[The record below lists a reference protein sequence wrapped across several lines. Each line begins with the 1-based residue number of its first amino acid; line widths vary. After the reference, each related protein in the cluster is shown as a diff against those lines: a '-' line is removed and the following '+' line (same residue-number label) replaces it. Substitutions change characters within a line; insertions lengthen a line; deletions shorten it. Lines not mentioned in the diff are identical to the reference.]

1 MIFKTYLI
9 EKNIDQ
15 INKNFFLFYG
25 ENIGLKK
32 ELKSKIKNK
41 FKNAEIISYDQ
52 SEILQN
58 NQVLFRE
65 LGNLSLFEKE
75 KIFFIENT
83 NDKILS
89 LIRDIVDKF
98 NSTRVILFADVLEKK
113 SKLRIFFEKD
123 HSCGIAACYPDN
135 EITIKRIIQERL
147 ADLSGLNTSI
157 VNLIADK
164 CNLDR
169 AKVQNEITKIET
181 FFQNKKIDIDKL
193 ENLLDLKTN
202 ENFDLLK
209 NEAFKGEKAKTN
221 KLLSETIFED
231 EKNVLYLNLLN
242 QRLHKLCEI
251 KQDKNKNLEI
261 AINNLKPPIFW
272 KEKDAFIQQAKKWD
286 IIKLRK
292 VLEKTYSVEKEIKSN
307 SVVNK
312 KVLMKNLIVE
322 ICCLANS

>member
-113 SKLRIFFEKD
+113 SKLRIFFEKGN
-123 HSCGIAACYPDN
+123 SCGIAACYPDN

-147 ADLSGLNTSI
+147 AGLPGLNNSI
-157 VNLIADK
+157 INLIADK

-307 SVVNK
+307 SIINK

>member
-113 SKLRIFFEKD
+113 SKLRIFFEKGN
-123 HSCGIAACYPDN
+123 SCGIAACYPDN

-147 ADLSGLNTSI
+147 AGLSGLNNSI
-157 VNLIADK
+157 INLIADK
-164 CNLDR
+164 CNLNR

-307 SVVNK
+307 SIINK

>member
-157 VNLIADK
+157 INLIADK

>member
-52 SEILQN
+52 GEILQN
-58 NQVLFRE
+58 NQVFFRE

-113 SKLRIFFEKD
+113 SKLRIFFEKGN
-123 HSCGIAACYPDN
+123 SCGIAACYPDN

-147 ADLSGLNTSI
+147 VGYSGLNTSI
-157 VNLIADK
+157 INLIADK

-272 KEKDAFIQQAKKWD
+272 KEKDSFIQQAKKWD

-307 SVVNK
+307 SIINK

>member
-157 VNLIADK
+157 INLIADK

-251 KQDKNKNLEI
+251 KKDKNKNLEI

>member
-15 INKNFFLFYG
+15 INKKFFLFYG

-65 LGNLSLFEKE
+65 LENLSLFEKE

-98 NSTRVILFADVLEKK
+98 NSTRVILFADILEKK

-123 HSCGIAACYPDN
+123 HNCGIAACYPDN
-135 EITIKRIIQERL
+135 EITIKKIIQERL

-157 VNLIADK
+157 INLIADK

>member
-32 ELKSKIKNK
+32 DLKNKIKNE
-41 FKNAEIISYDQ
+41 FSNSEIISYDQ

-58 NQVLFRE
+58 NQILFRE

-83 NDKILS
+83 CDKILS
-89 LIRDIVDKF
+89 LVKDILDKF
-98 NSTRVILFADVLEKK
+98 KKTRIILFADILEKR

-123 HSCGIAACYPDN
+123 NNCGIAACYPDN
-135 EITIKRIIQERL
+135 EITIKRIIQVKL
-147 ADLSGLNTSI
+147 AGFSGLNTSI

-164 CNLDR
+164 CNLNR

-181 FFQNKKIDIDKL
+181 FFQNKKIDINKL
-193 ENLLDLKTN
+193 ENLLDIKTN

-209 NEAFKGEKAKTN
+209 NEALKGEKAKTN

-242 QRLHKLCEI
+242 QRLHKLYEI
-251 KQDKNKNLEI
+251 KKNKNKSIEI
-261 AINNLKPPIFW
+261 AMNNLKPPIFW
-272 KEKDAFIQQAKKWD
+272 KEKDSFIQQAKKWD

-292 VLEKTYSVEKEIKSN
+292 MLDKTYSVEKELKSN
-307 SVVNK
+307 SMINK
-312 KVLMKNLIVE
+312 KILMKNLIVE
-322 ICCLANS
+322 ICWLASS

>member
-113 SKLRIFFEKD
+113 SKLRIFFEKGN
-123 HSCGIAACYPDN
+123 SCGIAACYPDN

-147 ADLSGLNTSI
+147 AGLSGLNTSI
-157 VNLIADK
+157 INLIADK

-169 AKVQNEITKIET
+169 AKVQNEITKIDT

-307 SVVNK
+307 SIINK

>member
-113 SKLRIFFEKD
+113 SKLRNFFEKD
-123 HSCGIAACYPDN
+123 DSCGIAACYPDN

-157 VNLIADK
+157 INLIADK

-251 KQDKNKNLEI
+251 KKDKNKNLEI

>member
-9 EKNIDQ
+9 EKNIYQ
-15 INKNFFLFYG
+15 INKDFFLFYG

-32 ELKSKIKNK
+32 ELKNKIKNK
-41 FKNAEIISYDQ
+41 FKNSEIISYDQ

-65 LGNLSLFEKE
+65 LGNLSLFDKE
-75 KIFFIENT
+75 KIFFLENT

-89 LIRDIVDKF
+89 LVKDIVDKF

-113 SKLRIFFEKD
+113 SKLRIFFERD
-123 HSCGIAACYPDN
+123 NNCGIAACYPDN
-135 EITIKRIIQERL
+135 EITIKKIIQEKL
-147 ADLSGLNTSI
+147 AGLSGLNTSI
-157 VNLIADK
+157 INLIAEK

-193 ENLLDLKTN
+193 ENLLDLKIN

-286 IIKLRK
+286 IIKLK
-292 VLEKTYSVEKEIKSN
+292 KILEKTYTVEKELKSN

>member
-113 SKLRIFFEKD
+113 SKLRIFFEKGN
-123 HSCGIAACYPDN
+123 SCGIAACYPDN

-147 ADLSGLNTSI
+147 AGLSGLNTSI
-157 VNLIADK
+157 INLIADK

-307 SVVNK
+307 SIINK

>member
-32 ELKSKIKNK
+32 ELKNKIKNK
-41 FKNAEIISYDQ
+41 FKNSEIISYDQ

-65 LGNLSLFEKE
+65 LGNLSLFDKE
-75 KIFFIENT
+75 KIFFLENT

-89 LIRDIVDKF
+89 LVKDIVDKF

-113 SKLRIFFEKD
+113 SKLRIFFERD
-123 HSCGIAACYPDN
+123 NNCGIAACYPDN
-135 EITIKRIIQERL
+135 EITIKKIIQEKL
-147 ADLSGLNTSI
+147 AGLSGLNTSI
-157 VNLIADK
+157 INLIAEK

-193 ENLLDLKTN
+193 ENLLDLKIN

-286 IIKLRK
+286 IIKLK
-292 VLEKTYSVEKEIKSN
+292 KILEKTYTVEKELKSN

>member
-113 SKLRIFFEKD
+113 SKLRIFFEKGN
-123 HSCGIAACYPDN
+123 SCGIAACYPDN

-147 ADLSGLNTSI
+147 AGLSGLNTSI
-157 VNLIADK
+157 INLIADK

-193 ENLLDLKTN
+193 ENLLDLKIN

-307 SVVNK
+307 SIINK

>member
-65 LGNLSLFEKE
+65 LENLSLFEKE

-98 NSTRVILFADVLEKK
+98 NSTRVILFADILEKK

-157 VNLIADK
+157 INLIADK

>member
-113 SKLRIFFEKD
+113 SKLRIFFEKGN
-123 HSCGIAACYPDN
+123 SCGIAACYPDN

-147 ADLSGLNTSI
+147 AGLSGLNNSI
-157 VNLIADK
+157 INLIADK
-164 CNLDR
+164 CNLNR
-169 AKVQNEITKIET
+169 TKVQNEITKIET

-307 SVVNK
+307 SIINK

>member
-113 SKLRIFFEKD
+113 SKLRIFFEKGN
-123 HSCGIAACYPDN
+123 SCGIAACYPDN

-147 ADLSGLNTSI
+147 AGLSGLNNSI
-157 VNLIADK
+157 INLIADK

-272 KEKDAFIQQAKKWD
+272 KEKDAFIQQSKKWD

-307 SVVNK
+307 SIINK

>member
-113 SKLRIFFEKD
+113 SKLRIFFEKGN
-123 HSCGIAACYPDN
+123 SCGIAACYPDN

-147 ADLSGLNTSI
+147 ADLSGLNNSI
-157 VNLIADK
+157 INLIADK

-307 SVVNK
+307 SIINK

>member
-123 HSCGIAACYPDN
+123 GSCGIAACYPDN
-135 EITIKRIIQERL
+135 EITIKRMIQERL
-147 ADLSGLNTSI
+147 AGLSGLNTSI
-157 VNLIADK
+157 INLIADK

-221 KLLSETIFED
+221 KLLSETFFED

-307 SVVNK
+307 SIINK

>member
-123 HSCGIAACYPDN
+123 DSCGIAACYPDN

-147 ADLSGLNTSI
+147 AGLSGLNNSI
-157 VNLIADK
+157 INLIADK

-242 QRLHKLCEI
+242 QRLHKLCEV

-307 SVVNK
+307 SIINK

>member
-89 LIRDIVDKF
+89 VIRDIVDKF

-113 SKLRIFFEKD
+113 SKLRIFFEKGN
-123 HSCGIAACYPDN
+123 SCGIAACYPDN

-147 ADLSGLNTSI
+147 AGLSGLNNSI
-157 VNLIADK
+157 INLIADK

-272 KEKDAFIQQAKKWD
+272 KEKDAFIHQAKKWD

-292 VLEKTYSVEKEIKSN
+292 VLEKTYSVEKELKSN
-307 SVVNK
+307 SIINK

>member
-113 SKLRIFFEKD
+113 SKLRIFFEKGN
-123 HSCGIAACYPDN
+123 SCGIAACYPDN

-147 ADLSGLNTSI
+147 AGLSGLNTSI
-157 VNLIADK
+157 INLIADK

-169 AKVQNEITKIET
+169 AKVQNEITKIDT

-242 QRLHKLCEI
+242 QRLHKLCEV

-307 SVVNK
+307 SIINK

>member
-113 SKLRIFFEKD
+113 SKLRIFFEKGNN
-123 HSCGIAACYPDN
+123 CGIAACYPDN

-147 ADLSGLNTSI
+147 AGLSGLNNSI
-157 VNLIADK
+157 INLIADK
-164 CNLDR
+164 CNLNR

-272 KEKDAFIQQAKKWD
+272 KEKDAFIQQARKWD

-307 SVVNK
+307 SIINK

>member
-65 LGNLSLFEKE
+65 LGNFSLFEKE

-113 SKLRIFFEKD
+113 SKLRIFFEKGN
-123 HSCGIAACYPDN
+123 SCGIAACYPDN

-147 ADLSGLNTSI
+147 AGLSGLNNSI
-157 VNLIADK
+157 INLIADK

-307 SVVNK
+307 SIINK

>member
-113 SKLRIFFEKD
+113 SKLRIFFEKGN
-123 HSCGIAACYPDN
+123 SCGIAACYPDN

-147 ADLSGLNTSI
+147 AGLSGLNTSI
-157 VNLIADK
+157 INLIADK

-169 AKVQNEITKIET
+169 AKVQNEITKIDT

-242 QRLHKLCEI
+242 QRLHKLCEV

-272 KEKDAFIQQAKKWD
+272 KEKDEFIQQAKKWD

-307 SVVNK
+307 SIINK

>member
-32 ELKSKIKNK
+32 ELKNKIKNK

-157 VNLIADK
+157 INLIADK

>member
-113 SKLRIFFEKD
+113 SKLRIFFEKGN
-123 HSCGIAACYPDN
+123 SCGIAACYPDN

-147 ADLSGLNTSI
+147 AGLSGLNNSI
-157 VNLIADK
+157 INLIADK

-307 SVVNK
+307 SIINK

>member
-98 NSTRVILFADVLEKK
+98 NSTRVVLFADVLEKK
-113 SKLRIFFEKD
+113 SKLRIFFEKGN
-123 HSCGIAACYPDN
+123 SCGIAACYPDN

-147 ADLSGLNTSI
+147 AGLSGLNNSI
-157 VNLIADK
+157 INLIADK

-307 SVVNK
+307 SIINK

>member
-113 SKLRIFFEKD
+113 SKLRIFFEKGN
-123 HSCGIAACYPDN
+123 SCGIAACYPDN

-157 VNLIADK
+157 INLIADK

-251 KQDKNKNLEI
+251 KQDKNKNIEI

-307 SVVNK
+307 SIINK

>member
-113 SKLRIFFEKD
+113 SKLRIFFEKGN
-123 HSCGIAACYPDN
+123 SCGIAACYPDN

-147 ADLSGLNTSI
+147 AGLSGLNNSI
-157 VNLIADK
+157 INLIADK
-164 CNLDR
+164 CNLNR
-169 AKVQNEITKIET
+169 AKVQNDITKIET

-307 SVVNK
+307 SIINK

>member
-113 SKLRIFFEKD
+113 SKLRIFFEKGN
-123 HSCGIAACYPDN
+123 SCGIAACYPDN

-147 ADLSGLNTSI
+147 ADLSGLNNSI
-157 VNLIADK
+157 INLIADK

-193 ENLLDLKTN
+193 ENLLNLKTN

-307 SVVNK
+307 SIINK

>member
-113 SKLRIFFEKD
+113 SKLRIFFEKGN
-123 HSCGIAACYPDN
+123 SCGIAACYPDN

-147 ADLSGLNTSI
+147 AGLSGLNNSI
-157 VNLIADK
+157 INLIADK
-164 CNLDR
+164 CNLNR

-242 QRLHKLCEI
+242 QRLHKLCEV

-307 SVVNK
+307 SIINK

>member
-113 SKLRIFFEKD
+113 SKLRIFFEKGN
-123 HSCGIAACYPDN
+123 SCGIAACYPDN

-147 ADLSGLNTSI
+147 VGYSGLNTSI
-157 VNLIADK
+157 INLIADK

-307 SVVNK
+307 SIINK